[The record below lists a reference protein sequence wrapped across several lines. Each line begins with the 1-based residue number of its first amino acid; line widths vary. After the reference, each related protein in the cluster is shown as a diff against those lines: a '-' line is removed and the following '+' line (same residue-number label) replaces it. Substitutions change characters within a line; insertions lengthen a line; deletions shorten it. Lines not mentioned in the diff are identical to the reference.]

1 MSLHLVICDP
11 TPDPVP
17 EPSVPD
23 MAALLS
29 TAAARY
35 RFDGDAVTALK
46 LEAVL
51 SKLDQGRAVRVVDL
65 EAATDLALAKLIP
78 ELTPMDVC
86 EVCGDTTETAPLCA
100 RCDIAQ
106 DAAYERRQDV

>member
-17 EPSVPD
+17 EP
-23 MAALLS
+23 A
-29 TAAARY
+29 
-35 RFDGDAVTALK
+35 
-46 LEAVL
+46 
-51 SKLDQGRAVRVVDL
+51 
-65 EAATDLALAKLIP
+65 
-78 ELTPMDVC
+78 PMDVC

-106 DAAYERRQDV
+106 DAAYERSQDV